1 MNMKGITGFLRRSG
15 AFFLRRTF
23 GSDKLYKTVFSVYVQ
38 TLLCRGVLP
47 MEFFIEG
54 TRSRT
59 AKMLHPKLGTAELL
73 CCLILFRNDI
83 FSAYRQFLP
92 EDLLSCTTVVG

>member
-1 MNMKGITGFLRRSG
+1 MNMKGVTGFLRRSG

-59 AKMLHPKLGTAELL
+59 AKSLHPKLGRVLY
-73 CCLILFRNDI
+73 CLVC
-83 FSAYRQFLP
+83 
-92 EDLLSCTTVVG
+92 LSIIIIIII